1 MVRVVALFA
10 IANLVLLYMFNPDQG
25 NLRGKTGFVYAAS
38 CVLGALVSWA
48 WVPEMRGRS
57 VVEIDGMFEE
67 KGSVR
72 RLA

>member
-1 MVRVVALFA
+1 
-10 IANLVLLYMFNPDQG
+10 
-25 NLRGKTGFVYAAS
+25 VYAAS
-38 CVLGALVSWA
+38 RVLGALVSWA

-57 VVEIDGMFEE
+57 VEETDGMFEE